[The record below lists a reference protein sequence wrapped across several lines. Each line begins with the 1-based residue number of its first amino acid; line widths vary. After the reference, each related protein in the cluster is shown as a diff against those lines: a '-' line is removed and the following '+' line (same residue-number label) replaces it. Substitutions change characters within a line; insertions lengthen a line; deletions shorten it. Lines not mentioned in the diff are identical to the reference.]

1 MTLEQV
7 APGVK
12 DKVRYTYD
20 LGDNWE
26 HDIVAEKV
34 LAPDPAMAHPR
45 CTGGKRAAPPDDC
58 GGIWDYEELV
68 EVLADPAHPE
78 HEERLEW
85 LGMADASEFA
95 PEAFD
100 VEAVNEGLKALR
112 GFSG

>member
-20 LGDNWE
+20 FGDDWV
-26 HDIVAEKV
+26 HDIVVEKV
-34 LAPDPAMAHPR
+34 LAPDPAMVYPR

-58 GGIWDYEELV
+58 GGMWGYEELV

-85 LGMADASEFA
+85 LGLSDASEFA

-100 VEAVNEGLKALR
+100 VEATNSRLNALN
-112 GFSG
+112 